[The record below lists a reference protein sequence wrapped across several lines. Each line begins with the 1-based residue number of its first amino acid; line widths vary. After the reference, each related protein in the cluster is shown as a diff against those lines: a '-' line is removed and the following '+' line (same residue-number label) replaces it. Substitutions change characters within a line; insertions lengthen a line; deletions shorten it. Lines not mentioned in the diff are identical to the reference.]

1 MEIFGEKDMVQ
12 NRSLQSYFLKI
23 SHMYFAKSFSQ
34 MAEYGIH
41 PGQLS
46 MLKLLWARDGLS
58 QSEICRALKIKPST
72 VAVSLKRLEK
82 SGLIVRRPDPT
93 DQRITRVYLT
103 EETKQI
109 GLNVMRRQEENEKI
123 MLQGFSEAEICL
135 LKRFL
140 QQILENTE
148 LLSEKP
154 GEDLCHTML
163 GDEEEGERRC

>member
-1 MEIFGEKDMVQ
+1 MEIFGEKDMGQ
-12 NRSLQSYFLKI
+12 NRNIQSYFLKI
-23 SHMYFAKSFSQ
+23 SHVYFAKSFSQ
-34 MAEYGIH
+34 MTEYGIH

-58 QSEICRALKIKPST
+58 QSEICRALKIKAST

-82 SGLIVRRPDPT
+82 SGLIVRKSDPT

-154 GEDLCHTML
+154 EGNLCHTML
-163 GDEEEGERRC
+163 EDEEEGERRC

>member
-1 MEIFGEKDMVQ
+1 MEIFGEEDGIQ
-12 NRSLQSYFLKI
+12 ANSLQSYFLKI

-46 MLKLLWARDGLS
+46 MLKLLGVQDGLS

-72 VAVSLKRLEK
+72 AAVSLKRLEK
-82 SGLIVRRPDPT
+82 AGLIARRPDQK
-93 DQRITRVYLT
+93 DQRVTRVFIT
-103 EETKQI
+103 EETKEI
-109 GLNVMRRQEENEKI
+109 GRSVMRRQAENEKI
-123 MLQGFSEAEICL
+123 MLRGFSEAEVCL

-140 QQILENTE
+140 QQILDNTE

-154 GEDLCHTML
+154 AADPCHTML
-163 GDEEEGERRC
+163 KDEEEGERRC